1 MIFATQNQIYCFL
14 IFIFFGLIFALIAQ
28 FFNVLFLINYQKIF
42 VKIVFDSIF
51 YGFFSIFLVF
61 LLNIFNFGKFT
72 PTLIFACLLGFGWM
86 KKLTQNLV
94 ALFEN
99 KWYNFIVSQLK
110 RKQNGK
116 KSRLKKG

>member
-14 IFIFFGLIFALIAQ
+14 IFIFVGLIFGLIAQ
-28 FFNVLFLINYQKIF
+28 ILNIIFLKNYQKIF
-42 VKIVFDSIF
+42 VKIIFDSIF

-72 PTLIFACLLGFGWM
+72 LTLIFACLIGFLWI
-86 KKLTQNLV
+86 KKLSQNLV

-99 KWYNFIVSQLK
+99 KWYTFIVSKLK

-116 KSRLKKG
+116 KSRLKKS